1 MGERERKNGEEGGE
15 RNLYKSVLNFIAFE
29 AVLQLALWLWEKV
42 TDWGTFGVSAATA
55 AGSAGVSAAVLT
67 VLGSKCSK
75 KAKANCILA
84 MLLFLLLVV
93 VAVVVVALLIMQ
105 ARSSQAEPRVVLAP
119 SAIPLAT
126 LATLAANRWHFCMP
140 SSRFQFCL
148 RKWALGSNACLAYH
162 PPLSRSPPLSPLDYL
177 LSAAVAPVRSR
188 SQVSFESRLA
198 SLIKMSGKVVEFM
211 ACLLAAL

>member
-1 MGERERKNGEEGGE
+1 MHTHTWERGRGRMGKRERRENI
-15 RNLYKSVLNFIAFE
+15 YKSVLNFIAFE

-93 VAVVVVALLIMQ
+93 VVVVVALLIMQ

-140 SSRFQFCL
+140 SSRFQFCP
-148 RKWALGSNACLAYH
+148 RKWALGSNACLGCH
-162 PPLSRSPPLSPLDYL
+162 PSLSRSLSLYLPLTTC
-177 LSAAVAPVRSR
+177 
-188 SQVSFESRLA
+188 
-198 SLIKMSGKVVEFM
+198 
-211 ACLLAAL
+211 CLLLWHLFAVVARSPSSRDLRH

>member
-1 MGERERKNGEEGGE
+1 MGERERKNGDEGGK

-42 TDWGTFGVSAATA
+42 TDWGTFGGSAATA
-55 AGSAGVSAAVLT
+55 AASAGVSAAVLT

-93 VAVVVVALLIMQ
+93 EVALLIMQ

-119 SAIPLAT
+119 SAIP

-148 RKWALGSNACLAYH
+148 RKWALGSNACLGYH
-162 PPLSRSPPLSPLDYL
+162 PSLSRSLPLAPLDYL